1 MGDKM
6 DTEIDQMLAVLLEIQ
21 EKVGGPKQEEHS
33 INPAFKDDRF
43 LALKEEVLDKLKE
56 IRQLLNEKAE
66 AANFSSKLESVKID
80 QQIRTLFKETQEFC
94 VELQQLNQVETRKRK
109 SKFTKEELT
118 RRHEIVVALQEE
130 IEELKNMQKQ
140 GGQVNNAPTNKILRM
155 EDHEIFK
162 KPAPGAQGGPG
173 VKYEQE
179 QITDA
184 QRLRL
189 QQIQARDKEFDQAIE
204 LIGEGVDA
212 LHEKAQVMGQ
222 EVDIQGQMLEDLK
235 EQVDSAAEK
244 LLNVN
249 QKLKGTLDAVD
260 RGEGKC
266 CMDILCLL
274 VLLGMIAVLVQI
286 WRNG

>member
-1 MGDKM
+1 MSDKI
-6 DTEIDQMLAVLLEIQ
+6 DTELDQMLAVLLGIQ
-21 EKVGGPKQEEHS
+21 EKVGGPKHEEHNL
-33 INPAFKDDRF
+33 NPAFKDDRF
-43 LALKEEVLDKLKE
+43 LALKEEVLEKLKE

-80 QQIRTLFKETQEFC
+80 QQIRRLFKETQEIC
-94 VELQQLNQVETRKRK
+94 VDLQQLNQVETRKRK
-109 SKFTKEELT
+109 SKFTKEELI
-118 RRHEIVVALQEE
+118 RRNEIVVALQEE
-130 IEELKNMQKQ
+130 IEELKGSQKQ
-140 GGQVNNAPTNKILRM
+140 GGQVNAAATSHILRM

-162 KPAPGAQGGPG
+162 KPAPGSQGGGG

-179 QITDA
+179 ALTDGHK
-184 QRLRL
+184 LRL
-189 QQIQARDKEFDQAIE
+189 QQIQARDKQFDQTID
-204 LIGEGVDA
+204 IIDKGVDA
-212 LHEKAQVMGQ
+212 LHEKAQIMGQ
-222 EVDIQGQMLEDLK
+222 EVEIQGEMLEDLK
-235 EQVDSAAEK
+235 NQVDSAAEK

-274 VLLGMIAVLVQI
+274 MLLGMIAVLVQI